1 MPLVGG
7 GVEMESELQQIR
19 ESKRVLKE
27 QIIIIPRFS
36 LC

>member
-19 ESKRVLKE
+19 ERKRALKE

-36 LC
+36 PC